1 MKSTLTILTIL
12 LAAAPLAAQMA
23 QPPSPIPDYLN
34 DRNNQAAI
42 EGNARLTKRPDT
54 PEQREARL
62 QKALAL
68 KAEAQA
74 LALAD
79 GGTMTKS
86 HQRYIQKKADKIMS
100 E

>member
-1 MKSTLTILTIL
+1 MKST
-12 LAAAPLAAQMA
+12 
-23 QPPSPIPDYLN
+23 
-34 DRNNQAAI
+34 
-42 EGNARLTKRPDT
+42 
-54 PEQREARL
+54 
-62 QKALAL
+62 LAL

-86 HQRYIQKKADKIMS
+86 HQRYIQKKADEIMS

>member
-1 MKSTLTILTIL
+1 MKSTLAIVSVL
-12 LAAAPLAAQMA
+12 LAATPLAAQMA
-23 QPPSPIPDYLN
+23 QAPGATPDYLN
-34 DRNNQAAI
+34 DSNNQAVI
-42 EGNARLTKRPDT
+42 GGNAKWKKRPDT
-54 PEQREARL
+54 AEQREAR
-62 QKALAL
+62 QKALAR